1 MIGEDGRCRT
11 PNKDTTKWVNRCTSA
26 QSAPEREGIEVFE
39 SGGLHDAIETCKS
52 HPNQITLLVSDT
64 VLRGESGPEG
74 LSQLRDLQPGIA
86 VLLVSGYP
94 LEQLK
99 NRGMVDKEVMS
110 NEKIAF
116 LQKPFTAQTFLCVVR
131 DLIGTSHRSLN
142 GIHKTTI

>member
-1 MIGEDGRCRT
+1 
-11 PNKDTTKWVNRCTSA
+11 
-26 QSAPEREGIEVFE
+26 
-39 SGGLHDAIETCKS
+39 
-52 HPNQITLLVSDT
+52 
-64 VLRGESGPEG
+64 
-74 LSQLRDLQPGIA
+74 
-86 VLLVSGYP
+86 LVSGYP

-116 LQKPFTAQTFLCVVR
+116 LQKPFTAQTFRCLVR